1 MSGFDLF
8 QPALFHDR
16 VDLEYQ
22 LSLDEML
29 IRIGHADIF
38 EYIAAVFFMAFGAQ
52 GFISLANCSASRR
65 R

>member
-8 QPALFHDR
+8 EPALFHDR

-29 IRIGHADIF
+29 IRIRHADVF
-38 EYIAAVFFMAFGAQ
+38 EYIAAAYFVAFG
-52 GFISLANCSASRR
+52 LND
-65 R
+65 

>member
-1 MSGFDLF
+1 LF

-29 IRIGHADIF
+29 IRVWHADVF
-38 EYIAAVFFMAFGAQ
+38 EYIAAAFLWLLGSTIRMSDVFSAFPPP
-52 GFISLANCSASRR
+52 FC
-65 R
+65 

>member
-22 LSLDEML
+22 LSLDGML
-29 IRIGHADIF
+29 IRIGHADVF
-38 EYIAAVFFMAFGAQ
+38 EYIAAVFFIAFG
-52 GFISLANCSASRR
+52 LND
-65 R
+65 

>member
-1 MSGFDLF
+1 VSGFDLS

-29 IRIGHADIF
+29 IRVWHADVF
-38 EYIAAVFFMAFGAQ
+38 ENIAAVFFIAFG
-52 GFISLANCSASRR
+52 FND
-65 R
+65 

>member
-8 QPALFHDR
+8 EPALFHDG

-29 IRIGHADIF
+29 IRIWHADVF
-38 EYIAAVFFMAFGAQ
+38 EYIAAALFLAFG
-52 GFISLANCSASRR
+52 LND
-65 R
+65 